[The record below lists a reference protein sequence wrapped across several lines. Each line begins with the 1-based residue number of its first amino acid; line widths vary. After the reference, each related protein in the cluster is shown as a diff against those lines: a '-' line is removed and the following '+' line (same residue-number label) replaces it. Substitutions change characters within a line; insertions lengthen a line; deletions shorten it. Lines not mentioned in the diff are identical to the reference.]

1 MATIKYIGRT
11 TDFCGK
17 SLWEIV
23 GNLKNF
29 GIGRV
34 VKRHMFERYQEP
46 SYLRILKVEAVPH
59 EENRKVKVTVEKVF
73 RGRKYPKPVE
83 IYSASYKTD
92 YRLLSKSEESDYCKI
107 VDCKEKIIPQTM
119 DFPPLLKHFLMQE
132 TGKTEAELKLKVVHK
147 EGRDK
152 ISRLAKDGETP
163 NINLSINVGKPSS
176 ANLYEGSL

>member
-1 MATIKYIGRT
+1 M
-11 TDFCGK
+11 
-17 SLWEIV
+17 
-23 GNLKNF
+23 
-29 GIGRV
+29 
-34 VKRHMFERYQEP
+34 
-46 SYLRILKVEAVPH
+46 
-59 EENRKVKVTVEKVF
+59 
-73 RGRKYPKPVE
+73 E

-107 VDCKEKIIPQTM
+107 VDCKEKILPNTM

>member
-59 EENRKVKVTVEKVF
+59 EVS
-73 RGRKYPKPVE
+73 KY
-83 IYSASYKTD
+83 ILNYKS
-92 YRLLSKSEESDYCKI
+92 LLINTI
-107 VDCKEKIIPQTM
+107 VQ
-119 DFPPLLKHFLMQE
+119 
-132 TGKTEAELKLKVVHK
+132 
-147 EGRDK
+147 
-152 ISRLAKDGETP
+152 
-163 NINLSINVGKPSS
+163 SI
-176 ANLYEGSL
+176 